1 MSVFEEV
8 CLLSCEQ
15 WVDSFPTD
23 IPKHEFSKKHQ
34 EKMKTIFKIEQKS
47 NRKPSKKTIK
57 ILLIA
62 AILLLTGA
70 ITVSANQSYK
80 EYIITKFFDH
90 SEYIVTDSKKVKK
103 ADSLLVNYVPEG
115 FSKVEDCGYLCV
127 YENDDKKFNV
137 EKCELNATV
146 GYNTEKYDDE
156 IIEIN
161 GIEAIYYR
169 GDNNYKGLL
178 FNNGDYIFFIEG
190 NIDKEEL
197 VKIAQ
202 NIE

>member
-34 EKMKTIFKIEQKS
+34 EKMKTIFKPEQKS

-70 ITVSANQSYK
+70 ITVSANQTYK
-80 EYIITKFFDH
+80 EYIITKFFDY
-90 SEYIVTDSKKVKK
+90 SEYKVVDDDNAKK
-103 ADSLLVNYVPEG
+103 AVSLKLNYIPSG
-115 FSKVEDCGYLCV
+115 FEKDDDYGYSCS
-127 YENDDKKFNV
+127 YKKGNKFFV
-137 EKCELNATV
+137 AEKSELDTTI
-146 GYNTEKYDDE
+146 GYNTEIYDE
-156 IIEIN
+156 KTIEIN
-161 GIEAIYYR
+161 GIKAIYYW
-169 GDNNYKGLL
+169 GGNNYNGII
-178 FNNGDYIFFIEG
+178 FNDGEYIYIISG

-202 NIE
+202 NVK